1 MNENCLPIRG
11 RASVDSTFSA
21 APSALVPMAPMP
33 LAQFFVR
40 EPQPSDDLTA
50 TLFLSACYA
59 IPIVMSHDAAT
70 LRDNTGRVVAVSAAL
85 LFRVNRFAPVTNRF
99 AHWRPELWSD
109 SRKLQFLSETSWH
122 AGCRFCCEAQGTGK
136 KTQRIELNFMNALI
150 PPSDSSVHG
159 IRTSASISPPTFSRN
174 GKILIVDDNEDARF
188 LHSRV
193 LSGAGY
199 ETDEAANGEEAW
211 MMIFTTSY
219 DLILTDYNMPHLNGL
234 ELVARMRASAMT
246 VPVVL
251 VSGALDLG
259 RACDYPGLHL
269 NAIVQKSF
277 ECGNVLDAVRRVLPT
292 LLNETTPYSPKDALF
307 RGHPAPTHPVLPQF
321 N

>member
-1 MNENCLPIRG
+1 M
-11 RASVDSTFSA
+11 
-21 APSALVPMAPMP
+21 
-33 LAQFFVR
+33 
-40 EPQPSDDLTA
+40 PSDQGEGQRRLHI
-50 TLFLSACYA
+50 LRC
-59 IPIVMSHDAAT
+59 T
-70 LRDNTGRVVAVSAAL
+70 LRPRADGTNAISTVLCSRTAAVRRPDRYTFLKRLLCHTHRDESRCRNTEGQHRPSSRGFCRAA
-85 LFRVNRFAPVTNRF
+85 FRVNRFAPVTNRF